1 MSSQKHQT
9 VSDSPKGD
17 KPALKLASKVL
28 DLAQACAFLG
38 ISKPTMYAYLKQGII
53 PAFKYPGSRV
63 WKFDQTQLEDWI
75 KDQQEKGGRK

>member
-9 VSDSPKGD
+9 VIDSPKGD

>member
-9 VSDSPKGD
+9 VTDRTKGD